1 MKKAMSTGSTLR
13 SGTTDI
19 GLRYLAAVDF
29 DDAVAIDAEILGL
42 SRRAY
47 FERRL
52 QAALK
57 APKDHVQFAATRDGK
72 LAGYALAR
80 RMAGEFGRAEPA
92 LRLETIGVAPGQQDR
107 GVGMR
112 LLGELERWALEH
124 DIRQVR
130 TSAHWR
136 SHGLLGFLDR
146 AGFELGGNHIID
158 CAVHAD
164 RLGDLETADAA
175 APPGRQGAGAETDY
189 GAPAANDF
197 ETLARDRADVHGLAP
212 ADLADIIAID
222 RDITG
227 RSRDGYLTRL
237 FDEALNDS
245 AIRVSLVAR
254 RGMAVGFIMAKT
266 DFGDFGR
273 TGPTAVID
281 TIGVHPQFAGA
292 GIGTAMLSQLFVN
305 LHALQVERVETV
317 VAAENFDLLGFFYKA
332 GFSPSQRLALVKR
345 LSQEKLR

>member
-1 MKKAMSTGSTLR
+1 MGNTLG

-19 GLRYLAAVDF
+19 ELRYLASVDF
-29 DDAVAIDAEILGL
+29 DDAVAIDAEILGRW
-42 SRRAY
+42 RRAY

-57 APKDHVQFAATRDGK
+57 APDDHVQFAASRDGK
-72 LAGYALAR
+72 LAGYVLAR

-92 LRLETIGVAPGQQDR
+92 LRLETIGVAPGQQGH
-107 GVGMR
+107 GVGMG
-112 LLGELERWALEH
+112 LLGKLEGWALKH

-136 SHGLLGFLDR
+136 SHALLGFLDR
-146 AGFELGGNHIID
+146 AGFEIGGNHIID
-158 CAVHAD
+158 CAVHSE
-164 RLGDLETADAA
+164 RLGELETVDEA
-175 APPGRQGAGAETDY
+175 APRGRHGARAEVDY
-189 GAPAANDF
+189 GAPEVNDF

-212 ADLADIIAID
+212 GDLGDIIAID
-222 RDITG
+222 QRITG
-227 RSRDGYLTRL
+227 RSRDSYLTRL

-254 RGMAVGFIMAKT
+254 QGMAVGFIMAKT

-273 TGPTAVID
+273 TAPTAVID

-305 LHALQVERVETV
+305 LHALHVERVETV

-345 LSQEKLR
+345 LS

>member
-1 MKKAMSTGSTLR
+1 MGNRLG

-19 GLRYLAAVDF
+19 ELRYLASVDF
-29 DDAVAIDAEILGL
+29 DDAVAIDAEILG
-42 SRRAY
+42 RRGRAY

-57 APKDHVQFAATRDGK
+57 APEDHVQFAASRDGK
-72 LAGYALAR
+72 LAGYVLAR

-92 LRLETIGVAPGQQDR
+92 LRLETIGVAPGQQGH

-112 LLGELERWALEH
+112 LLGELEGWALKH

-136 SHGLLGFLDR
+136 SHALLGFLDR

-158 CAVHAD
+158 CAVHSD
-164 RLGDLETADAA
+164 RLGELETVDAT
-175 APPGRQGAGAETDY
+175 APPARQGAGAEVDY
-189 GAPAANDF
+189 GAPTVSDF
-197 ETLARDRADVHGLAP
+197 ETLARDRADVRGLASG
-212 ADLADIIAID
+212 DLADIIAID
-222 RDITG
+222 RAITG
-227 RSRDGYLTRL
+227 RSRESYLNRL

-254 RGMAVGFIMAKT
+254 QGMAVGFIMAKT

-273 TGPTAVID
+273 TAPTAVID

-305 LHALQVERVETV
+305 LHALHVERVETV

-345 LSQEKLR
+345 LS

>member
-1 MKKAMSTGSTLR
+1 MSTKKTPG
-13 SGTTDI
+13 SGTAPVE
-19 GLRYLAAVDF
+19 LRRLASSDF
-29 DDAVAIDAEILGL
+29 DSAVAIDAEILGRR
-42 SRRAY
+42 RRAY

-57 APKDHVQFAATRDGK
+57 TPDDHVQFAATRDGK
-72 LAGYALAR
+72 LAGYVLAR

-92 LRLETIGVAPGQQDR
+92 LRLETIGVAPGQQGH

-112 LLGELERWALEH
+112 LLGELEGWALKR

-136 SHGLLGFLDR
+136 SHALLGFLDR

-158 CAVHAD
+158 CAVHSG
-164 RLGDLETADAA
+164 RLGDLETVDAA

-189 GAPAANDF
+189 GAPATGDF

-212 ADLADIIAID
+212 GDLADIIAID
-222 RDITG
+222 RGITG

-254 RGMAVGFIMAKT
+254 QGMAVGFIMAKT

-273 TGPTAVID
+273 TAPTAVID

-305 LHALQVERVETV
+305 LHALHVERVETV
-317 VAAENFDLLGFFYKA
+317 VAPENFDLLGFFYKA

>member
-1 MKKAMSTGSTLR
+1 MGNRLG

-19 GLRYLAAVDF
+19 ELRYLASVDF
-29 DDAVAIDAEILGL
+29 DDAVAIDAEILGRR
-42 SRRAY
+42 RRAY

-57 APKDHVQFAATRDGK
+57 APDDHVQFAASRDGK
-72 LAGYALAR
+72 LAGYVLAR

-92 LRLETIGVAPGQQDR
+92 LRLETIGVAPGQQGH

-112 LLGELERWALEH
+112 LLGELENWALKH
-124 DIRQVR
+124 GIRQVR

-136 SHGLLGFLDR
+136 SHALLGFLDR
-146 AGFELGGNHIID
+146 AGFEIGGNHIID
-158 CAVHAD
+158 CAVHSE
-164 RLGDLETADAA
+164 RLGELETVDEA
-175 APPGRQGAGAETDY
+175 APRGRHGARAEVDY
-189 GAPAANDF
+189 GAPEVNDF

-212 ADLADIIAID
+212 GDLGDIIAID
-222 RDITG
+222 QRITG
-227 RSRDGYLTRL
+227 RSRDSYLTRL
-237 FDEALNDS
+237 VDEALNDS

-254 RGMAVGFIMAKT
+254 QGMAVGFIMAKT

-273 TGPTAVID
+273 TAPTAVID

-305 LHALQVERVETV
+305 LHALHVERVETV

-345 LSQEKLR
+345 LS